1 MEDGHHGIVGVEFKP
16 WPKIKRKTPLNVR
29 ITEKINGTNG
39 CIVIDDGQIVGVQNR
54 KRFLSSECDNY
65 GFYSWVMRNQ
75 SELLKLGDGYHYGEW
90 AGPGI
95 QKNPHGLPE
104 KCFFLFYE
112 QRWSQDPN
120 LPKGCFPVPLLY
132 EGTLHPLT
140 IEYFMSKLKQ
150 EADPGTTPEG
160 VVVQYMS
167 LGTRSK
173 HTFNYP
179 EGKWK
184 DAKITKV

>member
-1 MEDGHHGIVGVEFKP
+1 MEDGHHSIVGVEFKP
-16 WPKIKRKTPLNVR
+16 WPKIKRKTPFNVR

-39 CIVIDDGQIVGVQNR
+39 CIVIDGSSMYVQNR
-54 KRFLSSECDNY
+54 KRFLDMEHDNC
-65 GFYSWVMRNQ
+65 GFYRWTFDNRE
-75 SELLKLGDGYHYGEW
+75 ELSKLRDGYHYGEW

-95 QKNPHGLPE
+95 QGNPHGLPE
-104 KCFFLFYE
+104 RVFFLFFE
-112 QRWSQDPN
+112 QRWNYDPN

-132 EGTLHPLT
+132 EGTLNPWT
-140 IEYFMSKLKQ
+140 IEYFMNKLKR

-160 VVVQYMS
+160 IVVQYMD

-173 HTFNYP
+173 HTFKNS

-184 DAKITKV
+184 DAETT